1 MTDDNNDPW
10 RSLADEL
17 GVQPGQEGS
26 TPPPPS
32 VPNPPTSRQRSQ
44 PPHSAPPHSAPP
56 KKSKSDWN
64 ALAGELGLEAS
75 ADSETPESD
84 HDPVAELLGFPS
96 PGSFPAPRDEGEA
109 RRQRDDY
116 DEEHGEES
124 DRSANRD
131 RWRDEDD
138 QQRRS
143 NMYDDTRPV
152 YDDAEQA
159 ESNERGEGPSR
170 DSGSADQPREY
181 RPRRRGGR
189 GRGRSRGGDR
199 PREVRGDSRYGNE
212 NRERR
217 SHDDQRS
224 GEQEPQGERR
234 YADESG
240 EGQSTSDE
248 ARPEGASRDQERS
261 SDEQSQ
267 RRRRGRRGR
276 GRGRERSDRRPSYGE
291 RAESSR
297 PGGEEPSIENL
308 SEDLFDS
315 ADVSEIDFASTD
327 FSASAEVFGSEH
339 DLHDDPLDHE
349 LAPSHAAEGAEHD
362 DEAGLSDADDNGNG
376 RSSVRDIITWKEA
389 IGMII
394 DGNMQSRA
402 ESPQS
407 QQHSRPS
414 RGRGRGRGGRGGRGG
429 QRH

>member
-17 GVQPGQEGS
+17 GVQPGEERS
-26 TPPPPS
+26 APPPPPPS
-32 VPNPPTSRQRSQ
+32 APNPPAAKQRSQ
-44 PPHSAPPHSAPP
+44 PPHSAPP

-64 ALAGELGLEAS
+64 ALAGELGLEVS
-75 ADSETPESD
+75 ADDESPTSD
-84 HDPVAELLGFPS
+84 HDPVAEILGFPP
-96 PGSFPAPRDEGEA
+96 PGSLPQRDEPET
-109 RRQRDDY
+109 RRLHDEFDD
-116 DEEHGEES
+116 ELGEEF

-152 YDDAEQA
+152 YDDEPA
-159 ESNERGEGPSR
+159 ESNDRGEGQPR
-170 DSGSADQPREY
+170 DRGSADEQREY

-189 GRGRSRGGDR
+189 GGRGRGRGGDR
-199 PREVRGDSRYGNE
+199 SREGRGGSRYGHE

-217 SHDDQRS
+217 SYDDQRS
-224 GEQEPQGERR
+224 DGHDEPQSERQ
-234 YADESG
+234 YEDEPR
-240 EGQSTSDE
+240 EGQSEFRE
-248 ARPEGASRDQERS
+248 ARPEGSDRTQERS
-261 SDEQSQ
+261 RDERSQ

-276 GRGRERSDRRPSYGE
+276 GRGRERDRSDRRPYE
-291 RAESSR
+291 QREESNRSS
-297 PGGEEPSIENL
+297 GEEPIENL

-315 ADVSEIDFASTD
+315 ADVSAVDFPSVD
-327 FSASAEVFGSEH
+327 FSAGAEVFGSEA
-339 DLHDDPLDHE
+339 DPHEDQLEAE
-349 LAPSHAAEGAEHD
+349 LAPTQALEGAEHD
-362 DEAGLSDADDNGNG
+362 DDVGLSDADDNGNG
-376 RSSVRDIITWKEA
+376 KSSVRDILTWKEA

-429 QRH
+429 GHRH